1 MRSLSLENSLISALS
16 SGWVSLTLLSMFA
29 RRGALDNAEDL
40 AKVLHGGK
48 AHFFGDADGL
58 DDRFLQESAGLFLS
72 TFVW

>member
-48 AHFFGDADGL
+48 AHFF
-58 DDRFLQESAGLFLS
+58 R
-72 TFVW
+72 VV

>member
-29 RRGALDNAEDL
+29 RRGALDNAEDS
-40 AKVLHGGK
+40 AKVLHGDK
-48 AHFFGDADGL
+48 AHFFGDAGDL
-58 DDRFLQESAGLFLS
+58 NDRFFQKPASLFLS